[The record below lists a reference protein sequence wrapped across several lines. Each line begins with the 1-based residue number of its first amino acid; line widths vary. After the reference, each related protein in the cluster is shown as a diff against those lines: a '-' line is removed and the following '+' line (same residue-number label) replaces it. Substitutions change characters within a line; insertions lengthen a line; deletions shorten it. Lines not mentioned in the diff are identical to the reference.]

1 MEAHDQLEELVLDRA
16 TYEVK
21 KDMGNKMAQIVYE
34 GKWFT
39 PLREAVQAFVDVTQ
53 QYVTGE
59 VKFQLLRRKYHQSWN
74 DFSIF
79 FIQ

>member
-39 PLREAVQAFVDVTQ
+39 PLREAGPGICGCHTAVCDRRSKIQALQ
-53 QYVTGE
+53 
-59 VKFQLLRRKYHQSWN
+59 RKHHQSGN
-74 DFSIF
+74 NFPILI
-79 FIQ
+79 IQ